1 MELLEHKED
10 MFYPTDYL
18 LSRLRSRKAGFRY
31 LISNKSAEGAW
42 AHLLS
47 EYRWV
52 YFQMNSH
59 GRNLYSPVF
68 LYNEIRTI
76 TLCLRYKMYEYRDI
90 EPLLEY
96 SIISK
101 DLKKMLRECRT
112 LLSCVEGIENV
123 FLTLSSEFA
132 GLKESYREHGLM
144 GFEQGLRDNFLEYS
158 VKGVRNP
165 MIRVF
170 FANLID
176 IRNITNLFKHIRWK
190 VQDEPVF
197 VHGGNIREDRLMRI
211 FREQRA
217 FDLELLVSQMTKKRG
232 EAFSAV
238 SLENSLLNWL
248 TLLLE
253 RTVKDPLNTGNI
265 LNYLWSC
272 YIETVNLGILF
283 YGSGLDSET
292 VERELL
298 H

>member
-1 MELLEHKED
+1 MELLEYKED
-10 MFYPTDYL
+10 RFYPTDYL
-18 LSRLRSRKAGFRY
+18 LSRLRSRRAGFRY
-31 LISNKSAEGAW
+31 LISHKSPERAW

-59 GRNLYSPVF
+59 VRNLYSPVF

-76 TLCLRYKMYEYRDI
+76 ILCLRHKMYEYRDI

-101 DLKKMLRECRT
+101 DIKKMLRECRT
-112 LLSCVEGIENV
+112 LLSCIEGIENV

-132 GLKESYREHGLM
+132 GLKESYKEHGLM
-144 GFEQGLRDNFLEYS
+144 GFEQGLRDNFMEYS
-158 VKGVRNP
+158 VRGARNQV
-165 MIRVF
+165 IRFF

-176 IRNITNLFKHIRWK
+176 IRNITNLFKHLRWK
-190 VQDEPVF
+190 MQDEPVF

-211 FREQRA
+211 FREQRLSG
-217 FDLELLVSQMTKKRG
+217 LELLVSQMTQKKRDT
-232 EAFSAV
+232 SSV
-238 SLENSLLNWL
+238 ISLEIALLNRL

-253 RTVKDPLNTGNI
+253 RTAKDPLNTGNI

-283 YGSGLDSET
+283 YGSGLDSEI